1 MKTIHFLIPLFVLS
15 FQLPAFGAPIPGT
28 SSSKLME
35 GKLGVYKSKFGF
47 EILAK
52 NTPWIQTKPPK
63 KSRFIETVYRSP
75 ITRNNVRGTL
85 TVRVDN
91 MKKGT
96 SLKSYVKRWIKEY
109 PKYGY
114 DVLGSKAF
122 KTGKKKGYV
131 IDLINQRKKRQLR
144 QVIYL
149 NKKTA
154 VLMTCRD
161 HTKSFRSTL
170 KECNNIV
177 KGFRWDGRS
186 QSSTVR

>member
-1 MKTIHFLIPLFVLS
+1 MKALHTLLILSALS
-15 FQLPAFGAPIPGT
+15 FLSPAMAAPIPGT
-28 SSSKLME
+28 TSSKLME

-47 EILAK
+47 EILAQ

-75 ITRNNVRGTL
+75 ISRNNVRGTL

-91 MKKGT
+91 MKSGT
-96 SLKSYVKRWIKEY
+96 NLKTYVKRWIKEY

-114 DVLGSKAF
+114 DVLGSKGF
-122 KTGKKKGYV
+122 KTGNKKGYV
-131 IDLINQRKKRQLR
+131 IDLVNQSKKRQLR

-149 NKKTA
+149 NNKTA

-161 HTKSFRSTL
+161 HTQSFQTTL
-170 KECNNIV
+170 KECNQIV
-177 KGFRWDGRS
+177 KGFQWNS
-186 QSSTVR
+186 KTKVQ